1 METRLK
7 VGDNVFVLEKMLSA
21 SRTIITIGCETDE
34 TYNVITTGGDGEM
47 FQCQLT
53 RTEGGWLLRNGQW
66 RTECPKGIR
75 SRLQHACVLCRGCC
89 VNVRTA
95 NPTYS
100 WRFPEKPTLFNGET
114 IPENGVVVKEGD
126 VISVG
131 GLHIKVCVEMDE

>member
-1 METRLK
+1 MRTQLT
-7 VGDNVFVLEKMLSA
+7 VGDNEFVLEKMLSA
-21 SRTIITIGCETDE
+21 SRTIITIGLETDE
-34 TYNVITTGGDGEM
+34 TYNMITTGGEGEM

-75 SRLQHACVLCRGCC
+75 SRLQHACAMCLGRC
-89 VNVRTA
+89 VNDRTA
-95 NPTYS
+95 NPRYS
-100 WRFPEKPTLFNGET
+100 WRFPEKPTLLNGEI

-131 GLHIKVCVEMDE
+131 GLHMKISVEMGE

>member
-1 METRLK
+1 MRTQLT
-7 VGDNVFVLEKMLSA
+7 VGDNVFVLEKMVSA
-21 SRTIITIGCETDE
+21 SRTIITIGRETDE
-34 TYNVITTGGDGEM
+34 TYNVITTGGEGEM

-53 RTEGGWLLRNGQW
+53 RAEGGWLLRNGQW

-75 SRLQHACVLCRGCC
+75 SRLQHACALCRGCC

-100 WRFPEKPTLFNGET
+100 WRFPEKPTLLNGET
-114 IPENGVVVKEGD
+114 IPEKGVVVKEGD

-131 GLHIKVCVEMDE
+131 SFQIKVSVEMGE